1 MKVKVV
7 SRGKIREGK
16 GFSLKEIEKAGLTIK
31 DVKGLVRIDK
41 RRKTCY
47 DFNVELLKGLIK
59 KKKEKKKA
67 ISIREIKGVGKKRA
81 EALESAGI
89 KTVEDLIKADIGKL
103 SEKTKISEKLLK
115 KYIEEAKKLR

>member
-47 DFNVELLKGLIK
+47 DFNVELLRGLIK

-103 SEKTKISEKLLK
+103 SEKTKISEKLLR

>member
-7 SRGKIREGK
+7 SKGKIREGK

-103 SEKTKISEKLLK
+103 SEKTKISEKLLR
-115 KYIEEAKKLR
+115 KYVEEAKKLR